1 MKNGITRLV
10 RFSLGVALVVA
21 GWLVVVGI
29 LGLSQGALLH
39 A

>member
-21 GWLVVVGI
+21 GWLVLVAI
-29 LGLSQGALLH
+29 LGLSRGAQLH
-39 A
+39 V